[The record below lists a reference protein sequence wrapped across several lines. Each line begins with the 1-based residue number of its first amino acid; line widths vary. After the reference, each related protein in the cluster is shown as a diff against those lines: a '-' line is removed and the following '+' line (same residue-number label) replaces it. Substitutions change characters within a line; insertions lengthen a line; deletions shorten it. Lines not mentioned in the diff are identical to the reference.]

1 MLYSILMTAVPRNA
15 STVIVLKEAPPEGF
29 EVFLLKRH
37 EKSAFMGSNFV
48 YPGGVVDKH
57 DSDPEIL
64 SFCNGIPSDKSQ
76 KELLPFMIAG
86 IRELF
91 EESGLLLTYDKDGL
105 PFTICDEATNN
116 RIHQYR
122 NLLNKRTITLKEI
135 VKKERLSLA
144 LDQLYHYAHWI
155 TPEAR
160 PMRFN
165 THFFV
170 ARYPEGQKASAD
182 ETETTEGAWMTPGR
196 ALEKNLATTLVLSPP
211 TLKTL
216 EDLSRFSTIEEV
228 ISFSKAGDK
237 PPILSLLLTIS
248 NDWFLVFPWDPEYDS
263 LGKGEIPICPDHGRV
278 STLADNTTRI
288 LTREGCNIPYCKKPV
303 DSV

>member
-1 MLYSILMTAVPRNA
+1 MVAVPRNA
-15 STVIVLKEAPPEGF
+15 STVIVMKEMPLKGL

-76 KELLPFMIAG
+76 KELLPFMVAG

-91 EESGLLLTYDKDGL
+91 EESGLLLAYDMNGL
-105 PFTICDEATNN
+105 PFTICDETTNI

-122 NLLNKRTITLKEI
+122 NLLNNRKITLKEI
-135 VKKERLSLA
+135 VKKEGLFLA

-182 ETETTEGAWMTPGR
+182 ETETTEGAWMAPGQ
-196 ALEKNLATTLVLSPP
+196 ALEENLATNLVLSPP

-216 EDLSRFSTIEEV
+216 EDISRFRTIEEV
-228 ISFSKAGDK
+228 ISFSKTSDK
-237 PPILSLLLTIS
+237 PPILSLLLSIS
-248 NDWFLVFPWDPEYDS
+248 NDWFLIFPWDPEYDS
-263 LGKGEIPICPDHGRV
+263 LRKGEIPGVFDHGSI
-278 STLADNTTRI
+278 STPAHNTTRI
-288 LTREGCNIPYCKKPV
+288 LTRAGCNIPYCKKA
-303 DSV
+303 

>member
-1 MLYSILMTAVPRNA
+1 VYIIFMTAIPRNA

-48 YPGGVVDKH
+48 YPGGVVDKY
-57 DSDPEIL
+57 DSEPEIL
-64 SFCNGIPSDKSQ
+64 SFCHGIPSGESK

-91 EESGLLLTYDKDGL
+91 EESGLLLAYDKDGL
-105 PFTICDEATNN
+105 PFTVWDQEAKD

-122 NLLNKRTITLKEI
+122 DLLNKRKITLIEF
-135 VKKERLSLA
+135 VRQERLFLA
-144 LDQLYHYAHWI
+144 LDQLYHHAHWI

-160 PMRFN
+160 PMRFD
-165 THFFV
+165 THFFI

-182 ETETTEGAWMTPGR
+182 ETETTEGAWMRPKQ
-196 ALEKNLATTLVLSPP
+196 ALEENLATALVLSPP

-216 EDLSRFSTIEEV
+216 EDLSRFRTIEEV
-228 ISFSKAGDK
+228 ISFSKTNDK
-237 PPILSLLLTIS
+237 QPILPLLLTIS
-248 NDWFLVFPWDPEYDS
+248 NNWFLIFPWDPEYDI
-263 LGKGEIPICPDHGRV
+263 LRKGEISTCEGHGRV
-278 STLADNTTRI
+278 STLSDNTTRI
-288 LTREGCNIPYCKKPV
+288 LTREGCNIPYCKEI
-303 DSV
+303 